1 MKENISTIL
10 EIGFFTIGMS
20 LFILLI
26 LLIF

>member
-20 LFILLI
+20 LFIAMILI
-26 LLIF
+26 LF